1 MSLFKI
7 LRDLD
12 HGITPKKRAQ
22 MDAEEAARKR
32 QIEENTRRM
41 EEQKRQNERDRA
53 MIFRSPVSKLILDEV
68 IGFLSVTDPSD
79 LSRYAGHSENNM
91 TPAQALLSMNLYVC
105 VRFDCVL
112 IGEGAFW
119 SKNNVEYRFVFKE
132 RGYVDLSSAM
142 QSALCDYLHQHLSA
156 RFSQI
161 YDFTDVAFDR
171 DYRTHYLGP
180 SSTNPHWRFEI
191 SKKPPVI
198 KETPLSSW

>member
-1 MSLFKI
+1 MSLFKV

-22 MDAEEAARKR
+22 MDAEEAERKR
-32 QIEENTRRM
+32 QIEENNRRM

-91 TPAQALLSMNLYVC
+91 TPAQMLLNRNLFVC

-112 IGEGAFW
+112 IGESAFW
-119 SKNNVEYRFVFKE
+119 SKNDVEYRFVFKE
-132 RGYVDLSSAM
+132 RGYVDLSAAM
-142 QSALCDYLHQHLSA
+142 QEALCDYLHQHLSA
-156 RFSQI
+156 RFSHI
-161 YDFTDVAFDR
+161 YDFTDTAFDR
-171 DYRTHYLGP
+171 GYSNNCLG
-180 SSTNPHWRFEI
+180 SFTKNPHWRFEI
-191 SKKPPVI
+191 SKKAPVI
-198 KETPLSSW
+198 KEKPLSSW